1 MKKHPAAGMLP
12 TTRCDEMTF
21 MKCFDICQKGNEKE
35 NADEEILPIGK
46 NDNSIDSY
54 AFSSP
59 AALIFTL
66 FVLPG

>member
-1 MKKHPAAGMLP
+1 
-12 TTRCDEMTF
+12 MTF

-35 NADEEILPIGK
+35 NADEEMLPIGK